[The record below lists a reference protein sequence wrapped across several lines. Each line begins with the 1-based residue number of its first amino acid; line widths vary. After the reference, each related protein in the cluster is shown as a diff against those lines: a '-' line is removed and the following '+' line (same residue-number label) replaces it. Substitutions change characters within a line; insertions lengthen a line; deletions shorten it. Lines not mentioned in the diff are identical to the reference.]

1 MTATTCI
8 PYTTKLRTVDD
19 AMDVAGPTLALGDGR
34 FLPLAQT
41 ITRIGRGH
49 GADLQLD
56 DHTVSNRHALLIN
69 TPVGVVL
76 VDDRST
82 NGTYVNGTRTTRQLL
97 EPGDVVAIGRVTF
110 RLDRV

>member
-1 MTATTCI
+1 MTATSRI
-8 PYTTKLRTVDD
+8 PYTTRLRTVDD
-19 AMDVAGPTLALGDGR
+19 AMDVAGPALALGDGR
-34 FLPLAQT
+34 YLPLSQT

-56 DHTVSNRHALLIN
+56 DHTVSPRHALLIN

-82 NGTYVNGTRTTRQLL
+82 TGTFVNGTRTTRTML
-97 EPGDVVAIGRVTF
+97 EPGDVVAVGRVTF
-110 RLDRV
+110 RPDRV